1 MAAQYMFFGQLPQ
14 EQGTT
19 SSTSFVSLLTSF
31 QNAKGWEEGEHIH
44 AKQNTTI
51 LCSTIVRK

>member
-1 MAAQYMFFGQLPQ
+1 MLFGQLPQ

-51 LCSTIVRK
+51 LCSTTVRK